1 MREGSLFLPYDEV
14 HVGCWRAQMRLHI
27 DGVRKFPYNA
37 GIAIRR
43 AAMPAIHEVAT
54 LTSKGQIT
62 LPKSIRQALGADTGS
77 KLAFEL
83 RGAEVVV
90 TRADAEHEDPAI
102 AAFLA
107 LLARDIEAGRNVRG
121 LPEDLA
127 RTMLEH
133 AGHKVDLGDEF
144 DEDVEI

>member
-1 MREGSLFLPYDEV
+1 MGPY
-14 HVGCWRAQMRLHI
+14 I
-27 DGVRKFPYNA
+27 DKVRIIPYYT
-37 GIAIRR
+37 GIAIGRV
-43 AAMPAIHEVAT
+43 AMSVIHEVAT

-62 LPKSIRQALGADTGS
+62 LPKSIRQALGVDTGG
-77 KLAFEL
+77 KVAFDL
-83 RGAEVVV
+83 RGGEVVV

-102 AAFLA
+102 AAFLT
-107 LLARDIEAGRNVRG
+107 LLAHDIEAGRNVRG

-133 AGHKVDLGDEF
+133 AGHKVDLGDDF

>member
-1 MREGSLFLPYDEV
+1 MREGSLFPSYDEV
-14 HVGCWRAQMRLHI
+14 HCWMLETLMRPHI
-27 DGVRKFPYNA
+27 DDVRNYPYHM
-37 GIAIRR
+37 GTAIRR
-43 AAMPAIHEVAT
+43 ITMPAIHEVAT
-54 LTSKGQIT
+54 LTSKCQIT
-62 LPKSIRQALGADTGS
+62 LPNSVRQALGADTGS

-83 RGAEVVV
+83 RGGEVVV

-107 LLARDIEAGRNVRG
+107 LLARDIEAGRNVHG

-133 AGHKVDLGDEF
+133 AGHKVSLGDDF
-144 DEDVEI
+144 DEDVDI

>member
-1 MREGSLFLPYDEV
+1 
-14 HVGCWRAQMRLHI
+14 
-27 DGVRKFPYNA
+27 
-37 GIAIRR
+37 
-43 AAMPAIHEVAT
+43 MPAIHEVAT

-62 LPKSIRQALGADTGS
+62 LPKPIRQALGVDVGG
-77 KLAFEL
+77 KLAFDL
-83 RGAEVVV
+83 RGSEVVV
-90 TRADAEHEDPAI
+90 TRVDAEHEDPAI
-102 AAFLA
+102 GAFLS

-133 AGHKVDLGDEF
+133 AGHKVDLGDDF

>member
-1 MREGSLFLPYDEV
+1 MK
-14 HVGCWRAQMRLHI
+14 LHI
-27 DGVRKFPYNA
+27 DEVRNNPYHM

-83 RGAEVVV
+83 RGGEVVV
-90 TRADAEHEDPAI
+90 S
-102 AAFLA
+102 
-107 LLARDIEAGRNVRG
+107 G
-121 LPEDLA
+121 
-127 RTMLEH
+127 
-133 AGHKVDLGDEF
+133 
-144 DEDVEI
+144 